1 MQPSSQSLKKAS
13 NPVEMNFT
21 LNILGTASALP
32 TVGRYP
38 SAQVLDVRGR
48 LFLIDCGEGVQMQL
62 RKARMSILKIDTI
75 FLSHLHGD
83 HTFGIFGLLSTMS
96 MLGRKTPLDIYAPEA
111 FGKVLEDF
119 MASFGEGF
127 KFEPVHHVVKTAGPE
142 PVFSTRTVEVYA
154 FPLKHRIETY
164 GYLFRETVPMN
175 NIRKEAIGKYGLTLA
190 EIAALKRGEDVVR
203 NPGTGAEVTITNA
216 EAAYR
221 PYEPRSF
228 AYCSDTAPFGELADW
243 VKGVDLLYHEATFP
257 VEFSKVAGITGHST
271 TEQAAECAKAAGVKK
286 LVIGHYSS
294 RFKDVSFYLDEVK
307 NIFPDA
313 VLGQDGMSIDVP
325 LVRNGR

>member
-1 MQPSSQSLKKAS
+1 
-13 NPVEMNFT
+13 MNFT

-48 LFLIDCGEGVQMQL
+48 LFLIDCGEGVQIQL
-62 RKARMSILKIDTI
+62 RRAKLSILKIDTI
-75 FLSHLHGD
+75 FITHLHGD

-96 MLGRKTPLDIYAPEA
+96 MLGRKAPLHIYAPSA

-119 MASFGEGF
+119 MASFGDGF
-127 KFEPVHHVVKTAGPE
+127 KFEPVHHTVKTEGPE
-142 PVFSTRTVEVYA
+142 MIFGTRTLEVYA

-164 GYLFRETVPMN
+164 GYLFRETVPMM
-175 NIRKEAIGKYGLTLA
+175 NIRKEAIVKYGLSLS
-190 EIAALKRGEDVVR
+190 EIAILKRGEDVVR
-203 NPGTGAEVTITNA
+203 NPGTDEETVIANA
-216 EAAYR
+216 DAAYR

-228 AYCSDTAPFGELADW
+228 AYCSDTAPFDKLAGW
-243 VKGVDLLYHEATFP
+243 IKGVDLLYHEATFP
-257 VEFSKVAGITGHST
+257 VAFADVAGLTCHST
-271 TEQAAECAKAAGVKK
+271 TEQAAECAKMAGVKK

-307 NIFPDA
+307 RIFPDA
-313 VLGQDGMSIDVP
+313 VLGQERMSIDIP
-325 LVRNGR
+325 LVRYCPK

>member
-243 VKGVDLLYHEATFP
+243 VKGVDLLYHEATFS